1 MIVTLLLFCYISVY
15 EIFVFIFGNM
25 KKGFLLEWTTFIY
38 NKCHISEHTISG
50 LCFHWLCCR
59 FPLLRFRIPYL
70 IYSCALKG
78 HCLFTISILIEMH
91 CSKIEPT
98 QMKGRE
104 GKGEEK
110 CSTSF
115 KLSKYLYINVFVF
128 ITLSV
133 VMLNIPTI
141 ITCIAFQYMEIP
153 HSLERISE

>member
-115 KLSKYLYINVFVF
+115 KLRPKVGNLHNINNSHKPCCNHLLGSVE
-128 ITLSV
+128 TLSG
-133 VMLNIPTI
+133 
-141 ITCIAFQYMEIP
+141 
-153 HSLERISE
+153 